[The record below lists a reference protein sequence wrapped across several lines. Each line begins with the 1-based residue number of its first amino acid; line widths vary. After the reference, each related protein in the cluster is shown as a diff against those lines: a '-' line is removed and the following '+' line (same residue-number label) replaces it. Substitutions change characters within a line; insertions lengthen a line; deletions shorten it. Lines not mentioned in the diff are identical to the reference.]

1 MNNPTH
7 SRDRVSLW
15 IVLTAGLLL
24 LLVAAA
30 SRANEYP
37 ESAHRTDRFNESTA
51 PRRLSVENVSGDI
64 VVSGGAAFS
73 ATADISVRAETEAL
87 ARKYLDE
94 TKIRFRN
101 EGNGEY
107 TLVTEEPGVRVT
119 RQNGHRWSLDIH
131 RDNVRY
137 RVEVRYAI
145 TLASEAALDV
155 HTVNGN
161 VSVAGIAGA
170 LDATSVNGRIRL
182 GGARHDVR
190 AKSVNGAI
198 EASVAELSRGAAI
211 EANTVNGNIQLELP
225 ARAAFAF
232 HGHTMNGDIMST
244 FPLPPREA
252 AAVDAERMKADRER
266 LRADQERM
274 RKEIR
279 AKERER
285 RHDDSDSDSDVDVD
299 IDLSGLNEGLQELS
313 RELAQLGPQ
322 IAAEVS
328 ASLNHS
334 YDGTVG
340 GGGAEVRCTTLNGK
354 IAVLAAGTS
363 PGDAKSLIPRR
374 GSHGSWSYAPEP
386 PEPPEAPSVPAPAPT
401 PRPPAVPRPPRP
413 PHGGVSGGVHGGI
426 AGGVR
431 GGVSGGVDLPE
442 GSIVRGDIDG
452 DFSTT
457 LPFGDVQLGKVAGA
471 VRIVTYGGEIRVADA
486 GKGADLSTSGGDI
499 DIEGVRGDLRAM
511 THGGEVRV
519 GNVTG
524 NAKLETM
531 GGDVDL
537 KSCSGSVIAKTGGGD
552 LRLHRVHGS
561 LHASSGGG
569 NVSCDIVGHE
579 AADGVTISSGAGDVT
594 LVLPANYKA
603 SLEIQVSGL
612 DEDSEGIVSEFPE
625 LTISRRSHSSR
636 ETATGTLNGG
646 GPKVAIRIS
655 SGTVHLK
662 KGPPA

>member
-1 MNNPTH
+1 VKGIRVTFFGAHRLTGMNNSTH

-15 IVLTAGLLL
+15 IVLAAGLILI
-24 LLVAAA
+24 LVAAA

-37 ESAHRTDRFNESTA
+37 ESAHRTDHFNESTA
-51 PRRLSVENVSGDI
+51 PRRLSVENVSGYI
-64 VVSGGAAFS
+64 TVSPGPTFS
-73 ATADISVRAETEAL
+73 ATAEISVHAETGAL
-87 ARKYLDE
+87 ARRYLDE
-94 TKIRFRN
+94 TKIRMRN

-107 TLVTEEPGVRVT
+107 SLVTEEPGVRVT
-119 RQNGHRWSLDIH
+119 RQGGHRYSLDIH
-131 RDNVRY
+131 RDNAPY
-137 RVEVRYAI
+137 RIEVRYTI
-145 TLASEAALDV
+145 TLAPEAALDV

-161 VSVAGIAGA
+161 VSVTGIGGA

-182 GGARHDVR
+182 AGGRHNLR

-225 ARAAFAF
+225 ARAAFEF
-232 HGHTMNGDIMST
+232 HGHTMNGDILST

-252 AAVDAERMKADRER
+252 AAADAERMKADRER
-266 LRADQERM
+266 LRADQERL
-274 RKEIR
+274 RREIR

-299 IDLSGLNEGLQELS
+299 IDLSGLKEGLEELS
-313 RELAQLGPQ
+313 RELAQIGPQ

-354 IAVLAAGTS
+354 IAVLAAGTA

-374 GSHGSWSYAPEP
+374 KNHGSWSYAPEP
-386 PEPPEAPSVPAPAPT
+386 PEPPEAPSVPAPAP
-401 PRPPAVPRPPRP
+401 PRPPAVPRTPRP
-413 PHGGVSGGVHGGI
+413 PHARHEDSE
-426 AGGVR
+426 
-431 GGVSGGVDLPE
+431 LPE
-442 GSIVRGDIDG
+442 GSIIRGDIDG

-457 LPFGDVQLGKVAGA
+457 LPFGDVKLGKVAGS

-499 DIEGVRGDLRAM
+499 SIDGVRGNLRAV

-524 NAKLETM
+524 DAKLETM

-537 KSCSGSVIAKTGGGD
+537 KSCGGSVIAKTGGGD
-552 LRLHRVHGS
+552 IRLHQVRGS

-569 NVSCDIVGHE
+569 DVFCDIAGHE
-579 AADGVTISSGAGDVT
+579 TAEGVTISSGAGDVT
-594 LVLPANYKA
+594 LVLPSNYKA
-603 SLEIQVSGL
+603 NLEIQVSGL
-612 DEDSEGIVSEFPE
+612 DEETEGVISDFPE
-625 LTISRRSHSSR
+625 LTISRRSRSSR
-636 ETATGTLNGG
+636 ETATGALNGG

-655 SGTVHLK
+655 AGTVRLR

>member
-7 SRDRVSLW
+7 SRDRLSLW

-37 ESAHRTDRFNESTA
+37 ESAHRTDHFTESTA

-64 VVSGGAAFS
+64 AVTGGAAFS
-73 ATADISVRAETEAL
+73 ATADISVRADTAAL
-87 ARKYLDE
+87 AQKYLEE
-94 TKIRFRN
+94 TKIRYRN
-101 EGNGEY
+101 EGNGEFS
-107 TLVTEEPGVRVT
+107 LVTEEPGVRVT
-119 RQNGHRWSLDIH
+119 RQGGHRWSLDVH

-137 RVEVRYAI
+137 RIDVRYAI
-145 TLASEAALDV
+145 TLAPEAALDV

-182 GGARHDVR
+182 AGARHDVR

-198 EASVAELSRGAAI
+198 EASVADLARGSAV
-211 EANTVNGNIQLELP
+211 EASTVNGNIQLELP
-225 ARAAFAF
+225 ARAGFAF
-232 HGHTMNGDIMST
+232 HGHTMNGDILST
-244 FPLPPREA
+244 FPLPPRETA
-252 AAVDAERMKADRER
+252 AADAERMKADRER

-274 RKEIR
+274 RREIR
-279 AKERER
+279 AKEREH

-299 IDLSGLNEGLQELS
+299 IDLSGMKEGLQELS
-313 RELAQLGPQ
+313 RELAQIGPE
-322 IAAEVS
+322 IAAQVN

-334 YDGTVG
+334 YDGTVA

-354 IAVLAAGTS
+354 IAILAAGTS
-363 PGDAKSLIPRR
+363 TGDAKSLIPHRPR
-374 GSHGSWSYAPEP
+374 HGSWAYAPEP
-386 PEPPEAPSVPAPAPT
+386 PEPPEAPSVPAPAPM

-413 PHGGVSGGVHGGI
+413 PHTPHAWSE
-426 AGGVR
+426 
-431 GGVSGGVDLPE
+431 SPD
-442 GSIVRGDIDG
+442 GSIIRGDIDG
-452 DFSTT
+452 DFTTT
-457 LPFGDVQLGKVAGA
+457 LPFGDVQLGKVAGS

-499 DIEGVRGDLRAM
+499 DIEGVRGDLRAV

-524 NAKLETM
+524 DAKLETM

-537 KSCSGSVIAKTGGGD
+537 KSCGGSVIARTGGGD
-552 LRLHRVHGS
+552 LRLHRVRGS

-579 AADGVTISSGAGDVT
+579 ATDGVTISSGAGDVT

-636 ETATGTLNGG
+636 ETATGALNGG

>member
-1 MNNPTH
+1 MTFSGEHRLTGMNNPTH

-15 IVLTAGLLL
+15 IVLAAGLVLI
-24 LLVAAA
+24 LVAAA

-37 ESAHRTDRFNESTA
+37 ESAHRTDRFTESTA

-64 VVSGGAAFS
+64 VVSAGATFS
-73 ATADISVRAETEAL
+73 ATADISVRAETGAL

-94 TKIRFRN
+94 TKVRLRN

-107 TLVTEEPGVRVT
+107 SLVTEEPGVRVT
-119 RQNGHRWSLDIH
+119 RQDGHRWSLDIH
-131 RDNVRY
+131 RDNARY

-145 TLASEAALDV
+145 TLAPEAALDV

-161 VSVAGIAGA
+161 VSVSGIAGA
-170 LDATSVNGRIRL
+170 LEATSVNGRVRL
-182 GGARHDVR
+182 AGSRHDVR

-198 EASVAELSRGAAI
+198 EATVAELSRGASI

-225 ARAAFAF
+225 ARAAFEF
-232 HGHTMNGDIMST
+232 HGHTMNGDILST

-252 AAVDAERMKADRER
+252 AAAEAERMKADRER
-266 LRADQERM
+266 LRADQERL

-285 RHDDSDSDSDVDVD
+285 HHDSGSDSDVDVD

-313 RELAQLGPQ
+313 QELAQLGPQ

-328 ASLNHS
+328 ASMNHS

-354 IAVLAAGTS
+354 IAILAAGTTS
-363 PGDAKSLIPRR
+363 GDAKSLIPRR
-374 GSHGSWSYAPEP
+374 RSHGSWSYAPEP
-386 PEPPEAPSVPAPAPT
+386 PEPPEAPSVPT

-413 PHGGVSGGVHGGI
+413 PHAPRAWSEE
-426 AGGVR
+426 
-431 GGVSGGVDLPE
+431 PE
-442 GSIVRGDIDG
+442 GSIIRGDIDG

-457 LPFGDVQLGKVAGA
+457 LPFGDVRLGKVSGS
-471 VRIVTYGGEIRVADA
+471 VRILTYGGEIRVADA

-499 DIEGVRGDLRAM
+499 QIEGVRGNLRAV

-524 NAKLETM
+524 DAKLETM

-537 KSCSGSVIAKTGGGD
+537 KSCGGSVIAKTGGGD
-552 LRLHRVHGS
+552 LRLHRVRGS

-569 NVSCDIVGHE
+569 DVSCDIVGRE
-579 AADGVTISSGAGDVT
+579 TADGVTISSGAGDVT

-603 SLEIQVSGL
+603 NLEIQVSGL
-612 DEDSEGIVSEFPE
+612 DEESEGIVSEFPE
-625 LTISRRSHSSR
+625 ITISRRSHSSR
-636 ETATGTLNGG
+636 ETATGALNGG

-655 SGTVHLK
+655 SGTVHLR